1 MTAVIIV
8 SIVFASIV
16 LIITIISTTIITGI
30 RLRRGGLSDKD
41 KKEQN
46 EEARMIQEMH
56 HALTEME
63 SRIETLETILMDH
76 SKSNKDR
83 I

>member
-16 LIITIISTTIITGI
+16 LVIAIISTTILTAI
-30 RLRRGGLSDKD
+30 RLRRGGLSDKE

-56 HALTEME
+56 NAMTTME
-63 SRIETLETILMDH
+63 DRIETLEAILMDH
-76 SKSNKDR
+76 SKPYEDKK
-83 I
+83 